1 MLPPSIIR
9 AANNSDLAQII
20 SLVLPI
26 QQVEFNV
33 PVTIE
38 GQPDLLDI
46 ETNYHKTGGG
56 FWVADSGQLLVGTA
70 GLIHI
75 GQNAGI
81 VRKMFVRKEFRGKET
96 GIAQSLVNIL
106 IQHSRAA
113 GITDLY
119 LGSVDSMKAAHRF
132 YERNGF
138 AQITKGDMP
147 SHFPLM
153 PADNIF
159 YHLHL
164 G

>member
-1 MLPPSIIR
+1 MLSPTIIR
-9 AANNSDLAQII
+9 TANNKDFDQIA

-26 QQVEFNV
+26 QQIEFNV

-46 ETNYHKTGGG
+46 ETNYHKPGGG
-56 FWVADSGQLLVGTA
+56 FWVADNGQLLVGTI

-75 GQNAGI
+75 GQNTGI

-96 GIAQSLVNIL
+96 GIAQNLLDTL
-106 IQHSRAA
+106 IHHSRAA
-113 GITDLY
+113 GIIDLY
-119 LGSVDSMKAAHRF
+119 LGSVDRMKAAHRF

-138 AQITKGDMP
+138 MQITKGDMP

-164 G
+164 D